1 MEINL
6 VRTVEKYLN
15 SLPGLVVQTRRHLFS
30 NDLKILQNFSRRLED
45 SLNLVNTLKTRF
57 EQSQAS
63 VELLLHIR
71 QLIRE
76 LHRLFSSIEG
86 TSLDYLPE
94 HDNIGKC
101 FVSET
106 IGHNGRPKVE
116 VSKEIIERLFEIDRS
131 WQTVASVLGISV
143 RTSRKRRTEFQ
154 LVEG

>member
-45 SLNLVNTLKTRF
+45 SLNIVNTLKTRF

-86 TSLDYLPE
+86 TSLD
-94 HDNIGKC
+94 NIEKC

-154 LVEG
+154 LVLE

>member
-1 MEINL
+1 M
-6 VRTVEKYLN
+6 RTVEKYLN
-15 SLPGLVVQTRRHLFS
+15 SLPGLVVQTRRHLCS

-154 LVEG
+154 LVEE

>member
-1 MEINL
+1 M
-6 VRTVEKYLN
+6 TKAVE
-15 SLPGLVVQTRRHLFS
+15 
-30 NDLKILQNFSRRLED
+30 
-45 SLNLVNTLKTRF
+45 
-57 EQSQAS
+57 S

-94 HDNIGKC
+94 DDYIGRC

-131 WQTVASVLGISV
+131 WQTLASILGISV
-143 RTSRKRRTEFQ
+143 RTSRKKRTEFQ
-154 LVEG
+154 LVVE

>member
-1 MEINL
+1 M
-6 VRTVEKYLN
+6 TKAVE
-15 SLPGLVVQTRRHLFS
+15 
-30 NDLKILQNFSRRLED
+30 
-45 SLNLVNTLKTRF
+45 
-57 EQSQAS
+57 S

-94 HDNIGKC
+94 DDYIGRC

-131 WQTVASVLGISV
+131 WQTLASILGISV
-143 RTSRKRRTEFQ
+143 RTSQKWRTEFQ
-154 LVEG
+154 LVVE